1 MSQQAET
8 TPSSQPVYSPV
19 STSEN
24 ATNIEQLEL
33 AKLTSQLNDQLNIRR
48 KNEEVQRL
56 GKAIANLIFL
66 A

>member
-24 ATNIEQLEL
+24 ATNIDQLEL
-33 AKLTSQLNDQLNIRR
+33 AELANQLKDQLRR
-48 KNEEVQRL
+48 KNEEAQRL
-56 GKAIANLIFL
+56 GKAIGMCKIIE
-66 A
+66 